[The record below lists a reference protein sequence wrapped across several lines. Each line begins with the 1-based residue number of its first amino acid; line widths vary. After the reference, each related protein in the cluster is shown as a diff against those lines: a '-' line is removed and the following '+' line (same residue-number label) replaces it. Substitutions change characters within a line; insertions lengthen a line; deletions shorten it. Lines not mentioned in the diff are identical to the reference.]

1 MGNLE
6 TREAISGTCP
16 ERLGERSTHHT
27 RKTAVT
33 VRLDDEPVRP
43 AWGKAGPPRAPFKVG
58 QTIGSPRAD
67 FHHGP
72 SLALDKLN
80 KAGDTDAV

>member
-1 MGNLE
+1 MGSLE
-6 TREAISGTCP
+6 IGEAISGTSP
-16 ERLGERSTHHT
+16 ERLGENRRHHS

-33 VRLDDEPVRP
+33 VRFDDEPVRP
-43 AWGKAGPPRAPFKVG
+43 AWGEAGPPLAPFKVV

-72 SLALDKLN
+72 SLPLDKLN
-80 KAGDTDAV
+80 KAEDTDAV